1 MIPMPT
7 TCILLASHSTRS
19 ITSNET
25 FFFIGLLA
33 TIARKHVSLK
43 PHRSSPLG
51 IEREKIF
58 HRCQREIVCASH
70 SCERATK
77 RRGIQVICHLQRFF
91 AELTRDPFNAFP
103 TEWCIILPLFFFFP
117 RESKRYLFFTFVRI
131 CHWIEW
137 ELEMRDHEQILKK
150 TLTIISYISCNPCF
164 YKKGLQYCYNLYS
177 TFI

>member
-103 TEWCIILPLFFFFP
+103 TEWCIILPLFFFFSEGEQTIFIFHI
-117 RESKRYLFFTFVRI
+117 RSNLSLDRMGVRNA
-131 CHWIEW
+131 
-137 ELEMRDHEQILKK
+137 RSRTNFKK
-150 TLTIISYISCNPCF
+150 NVDNYF
-164 YKKGLQYCYNLYS
+164 LY
-177 TFI
+177 FL